1 MLLSPSY
8 STDYDV
14 PVTLVAQADTST
26 VQGETTPPTA
36 AADSTGPI
44 ATLED
49 IPVQEFEG
57 LDRIMLA
64 EDRLPVVLAVV
75 LVVWI
80 GVLLMLARTDRRLSQ
95 LERDVDRDTSS

>member
-1 MLLSPSY
+1 MLLSPLY
-8 STDYDV
+8 STDFDV
-14 PVTLVAQADTST
+14 VLAAQADTSQASSAT
-26 VQGETTPPTA
+26 VVP
-36 AADSTGPI
+36 DSTNAI

-75 LVVWI
+75 LVVWV
-80 GVLLMLARTDRRLSQ
+80 GVLLMLARTDRRLSR
-95 LERDVDRDTSS
+95 LERDLDNSSS

>member
-8 STDYDV
+8 PTVYDV

-26 VQGETTPPTA
+26 VQGEMTSPAA
-36 AADSTGPI
+36 AADSTSPI

-75 LVVWI
+75 LVVWV
-80 GVLLMLARTDRRLSQ
+80 GVLLMLARTDRRLSR
-95 LERDVDRDTSS
+95 LERDFDRDASS

>member
-1 MLLSPSY
+1 MLLTPFH

-14 PVTLVAQADTST
+14 ALVAQADSS
-26 VQGETTPPTA
+26 QASSALA
-36 AADSTGPI
+36 APDSTGPI
-44 ATLED
+44 ATLDD

-75 LVVWI
+75 LVVWV
-80 GVLLMLARTDRRLSQ
+80 GVLLMLVRTDRRLSR
-95 LERDVDRDTSS
+95 LERDLAERGPDGIA